1 MIMDNIYLDVGNLLA
16 QKLLVDDSFYFIPTM
31 ICFVIS
37 FAYTIKITNDKSTH
51 NTPIYILIGL
61 VVLTA
66 LVATFDVSRNE
77 NKMINSS
84 NQLKDELHIL
94 ANKYNVDDEVALR
107 IAQDIIFC
115 EPNYLKYT
123 TNPSKTIQCENKK
136 YYGKQLNTTKV
147 KENLNYISTIQDQDK
162 LFITDALFAK
172 EK

>member
-1 MIMDNIYLDVGNLLA
+1 MIMDNIYLDVGNLLV

-31 ICFVIS
+31 ICLVILFTYS
-37 FAYTIKITNDKSTH
+37 TKITNDTSTH
-51 NTPIYILIGL
+51 NTPIYILGGL

-66 LVATFDVSRNE
+66 LVATFDASRNE

-84 NQLKDELHIL
+84 IQLQNELHIL
-94 ANKYNVDDEVALR
+94 ADKYNVDDEVALG

-123 TNPSKTIQCENKK
+123 PSKTIQCENKK

-147 KENLNYISTIQDQDK
+147 KENLNYIDTIQDQDK
-162 LFITDALFAK
+162 LFINNALFIK
-172 EK
+172 KK